1 MDIKNILILSMVKGI
16 GPAFIKKNCHRLIK
30 DSSCH
35 QLISESKPEELD
47 NLVDYAK
54 AADEIVSDCE
64 ANGIKMVS
72 IIDADYPS
80 QLKEIG
86 DPPSILFLKGN
97 QSLLNHVV
105 AIIGT
110 RHSSNLGNKIAERV
124 GCFFA
129 NHFSICN
136 GLVEGIDEHSIYVES
151 KVLSNVIGIISGGLC
166 YNETCSPHHIHV
178 INDVLNAGGLI
189 ISEYYPRQKEDM
201 YSGSKASR
209 IQAGLSHGLIL
220 VQSKVDGGSKYTLSK
235 FAKLGRPIG
244 VIHYPTSKEY
254 ESESF
259 GANRLIVEKGKDGV
273 AIIIGSKKI
282 SSINIGA
289 IIVLSSKDDYNIFL
303 QNMSLTDR
311 ITLVKN
317 IEKIHG

>member
-16 GPAFIKKNCHRLIK
+16 GPAFIKKNCHRLIS
-30 DSSCH
+30 DSSCD
-35 QLISESKPEELD
+35 QLVRESKPEELD

-54 AADEIVSDCE
+54 AADEIMSDCK
-64 ANGIKMVS
+64 ANDIKVIS
-72 IIDADYPS
+72 IIDTEYPS

-97 QSLLNHVV
+97 QSLLNHIV

-110 RHSSNLGNKIAERV
+110 RHSSYLGNKIAERV
-124 GCFFA
+124 GSYFS
-129 NHFSICN
+129 NYFSICN
-136 GLVEGIDEHSIYVES
+136 GLVEGIDEHSIYVKG
-151 KVLSNVIGIISGGLC
+151 KVLSNVVGILSGGLC
-166 YNETCSPHHIHV
+166 YKETCSTHHVNV

-244 VIHYPTSKEY
+244 VIHYPTSAEY
-254 ESESF
+254 ESDLFS
-259 GANRLIVEKGKDGV
+259 ANRLMVEKGKEGL
-273 AIIIGSKKI
+273 AKMIGLKKASSLNIGSI
-282 SSINIGA
+282 T
-289 IIVLSSKDDYNIFL
+289 VLSSKADYDKLIIGISSADKN
-303 QNMSLTDR
+303 SLF
-311 ITLVKN
+311 
-317 IEKIHG
+317 

>member
-16 GPAFIKKNCHRLIK
+16 GPAFIKKNCHRLIN
-30 DSSCH
+30 DISCE
-35 QLISESKPEELD
+35 QLVGESKPEELD

-54 AADEIVSDCE
+54 TADEIMYDCE

-72 IIDADYPS
+72 IIDTDYPS

-97 QSLLNHVV
+97 QSLLNHII

-110 RHSSNLGNKIAERV
+110 RHSSELGNKIAERV
-124 GCFFA
+124 GSYFA
-129 NHFSICN
+129 NYYSICN
-136 GLVEGIDEHSIYVES
+136 GLVEGIDEHSIYIEG
-151 KVLSNVIGIISGGLC
+151 KVLSNVVGIISGGLC
-166 YNETCSPHHIHV
+166 YNETCSTHHIHL

-235 FAKLGRPIG
+235 FSKLGRPIG
-244 VIHYPTSKEY
+244 VIHYPSSEEY
-254 ESESF
+254 YTDIF
-259 GANRLIVEKGKDGV
+259 GANRLIVEKQIAGL
-273 AIIIGSKKI
+273 AQIIDVKKI
-282 SSINIGA
+282 SSLNVGA
-289 IIVLSSKDDYNIFL
+289 IIPLSSKSDYEKLVREMYPN
-303 QNMSLTDR
+303 SLF
-311 ITLVKN
+311 
-317 IEKIHG
+317 

>member
-16 GPAFIKKNCHRLIK
+16 GPAFIKKNCHRLTN
-30 DSSCH
+30 DSSCD
-35 QLISESKPEELD
+35 QLVRESKPEELD

-54 AADEIVSDCE
+54 AADEIISDCE
-64 ANGIKMVS
+64 TNDIKMVS
-72 IIDADYPS
+72 IIDAEYPS

-97 QSLLNHVV
+97 QSLLNHVI

-110 RHSSNLGNKIAERV
+110 RHSSELGNKIAERI
-124 GCFFA
+124 GNYFA
-129 NHFSICN
+129 NYFSICN
-136 GLVEGIDEHSIYVES
+136 GLVEGIDEHSIYVEG
-151 KVLSNVIGIISGGLC
+151 KVLSNVAGIISGGLC
-166 YNETCSPHHIHV
+166 YNETCSPHHIQV

-235 FAKLGRPIG
+235 FAKLGRPLG
-244 VIHYPTSKEY
+244 VIHYPTSAEY
-254 ESESF
+254 ETESF
-259 GANRLIVEKGKDGV
+259 GANRLIVGNGIEGLAHITGVKKSSSLSVGK
-273 AIIIGSKKI
+273 IIP
-282 SSINIGA
+282 
-289 IIVLSSKDDYNIFL
+289 LSSKADYDIFL
-303 QNMSLTDR
+303 NALSHADNYSLF
-311 ITLVKN
+311 
-317 IEKIHG
+317 